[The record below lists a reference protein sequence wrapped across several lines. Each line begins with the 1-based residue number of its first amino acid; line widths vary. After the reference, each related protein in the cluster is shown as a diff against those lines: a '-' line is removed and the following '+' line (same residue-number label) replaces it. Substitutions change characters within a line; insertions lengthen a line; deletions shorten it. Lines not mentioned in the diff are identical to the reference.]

1 MKVNTLKN
9 GIRVVTDKNDY
20 ALSATIGV
28 WVRVGSVDEADNIAG
43 ISHFIEHMMFKGTK
57 TRTAKDI
64 AFAMDSIG
72 GSINAFTSKECT
84 CYNATVTYEHIGKA
98 VVLLADM
105 IKNSL
110 MDQKELDKERGVIL
124 EEINMVEDSPED
136 VIHRLHCENFFNG
149 SSVSNSVIGTKETV
163 GAMNSGDL
171 KKYIGEHY
179 TAERIVVAVAGRF
192 DEDELLKL
200 IESEFGSGVTET
212 GRGDKYCNEKPLIAR
227 DTNIAFKNMPIEQ
240 THICLGFP
248 GLKLDAPNLY
258 DLYVFS
264 NLFGGSMS
272 SRLFQKIREEYA
284 LCYTVYSYAS
294 PYMNTGVF
302 NIYSATNKNQ
312 VKKLI
317 DVAMDEISGII
328 KEAPSNE
335 ELNMAKEQMKGNYI
349 LGSESTGGR
358 MTSIG
363 RSMLL
368 TEEARTPQKVLE
380 RINAVTMDSMMNTV
394 RELLNVE
401 KMSATF
407 VGNVTDEE
415 CHSFLA

>member
-1 MKVNTLKN
+1 MKINTLKN
-9 GIRVVTDKNDY
+9 GVRVVTDKNDY

-28 WVRVGSVDEADNIAG
+28 WVRVGAVDESDDISG
-43 ISHFIEHMMFKGTK
+43 ISHFIEHMMFKGTD

-105 IKNSL
+105 LKNSVI
-110 MDQKELDKERGVIL
+110 DQKELDKERGVIL

-149 SSVSNSVIGTKETV
+149 SSVSNSVIGTKDTV
-163 GAMNSGDL
+163 SAMNSMDL
-171 KKYIGEHY
+171 RKYIGEHY
-179 TAERIVVAVAGRF
+179 TAERIVVSVAGRF

-200 IESEFGSGVTET
+200 IDKEFGSGITEA
-212 GRGDKYCNEKPLIAR
+212 GNGDKYCNEKPLIEKES
-227 DTNIAFKNMPIEQ
+227 NIAFRKMPIEQ

-248 GLKLDAPNLY
+248 GLSISAPNLY
-258 DLYVFS
+258 DMYIFS
-264 NLFGGSMS
+264 NLFGVSMS

-294 PYMNTGVF
+294 PYTNTGVF

-312 VKKLI
+312 VKQLI
-317 DVAMDEISGII
+317 DVAMSEISSII
-328 KEAPSNE
+328 KEGPSKE
-335 ELNMAKEQMKGNYI
+335 EFDMAKEQMKGNYI

-358 MTSIG
+358 MSSLG

-368 TEEARTPQKVLE
+368 TGEPKTPEKVLE
-380 RINAVTMDSMMNTV
+380 RINAVTIDSMMSTV
-394 RELLNVE
+394 KELLDVE
-401 KMSATF
+401 KMAATF
-407 VGNVTDEE
+407 VGNVEKED
-415 CHSFLA
+415 CHGFLS